1 MQAYSGRM
9 KHETLS
15 LREALLGGPGLDG
28 YFYSADI
35 YCVSCGRVATEAVY
49 AAYPNG
55 IPYPEA
61 QDSET
66 VPQPIFFGE
75 ADSAQHCAECG
86 DYLYGSDDE
95 EGAP

>member
-1 MQAYSGRM
+1 M
-9 KHETLS
+9 KQETLS
-15 LREALLGGPGLDG
+15 LRSALLGGPGLDG
-28 YFYSADI
+28 YVYNADTL
-35 YCVSCGRVATEAVY
+35 CVPCGRAATEATY

-75 ADSAQHCAECG
+75 ADRAVHCAECNE
-86 DYLYGSDDE
+86 YLYGSDD
-95 EGAP
+95 